1 MFGEYKNIHFVGI
14 GGIGMSGIAEL
25 LHTMKFKITGSDI
38 YRSEITERLE
48 KLGINVIYEHKAE
61 NVKNAD
67 VVVYSSAIKK
77 DNPEIVEAKKL
88 SIPIIQ
94 RAEMLAELMRMKF
107 SIAIAGTHGKTTTTS
122 MIGHILTYS
131 DLDPTIIVGGRIRGP
146 EINARMGMSEY
157 LVCEADE
164 SDKSF
169 LKLFPTIS
177 VITNIDEEH
186 LDKYLDKN
194 DIIETFIEF
203 ANRIPFYGNIYLNY
217 EDKNCR
223 DIREKINKNVTFY
236 GFSKEAKVRATSLKR
251 ESFYYSFT
259 CEIENKKFGEI
270 KLSIPGI
277 HNVLNSLAAIG
288 VATDIGISF
297 EKIKESIK
305 NFKGVIRRF
314 EIKCVRNDIMIVDD
328 YAHHPREIIST
339 LRTAREGWDGRIVAI
354 FQPHL
359 YSRTILL
366 KDEFGKSFY
375 DADVVIITD
384 IYPSREEKI
393 PRITGE
399 LIAKTLIDYGHKE
412 VHYIESLK
420 EIPNFVRKIIKK
432 KDLII
437 TIGAGNIN
445 RVAEE
450 ICVSI

>member
-25 LHTMKFKITGSDI
+25 LHILKFKVTGSDI

-48 KLGINVIYEHKAE
+48 KMGIKISYEHKSE
-61 NVKNAD
+61 NVANAD
-67 VVVYSSAIKK
+67 VVVYSSAIKEN
-77 DNPEIVEAKKL
+77 NPEIVEAKKL
-88 SIPIIQ
+88 NLPIIQ

-107 SIAIAGTHGKTTTTS
+107 SIAVAGTHGKTTTTS
-122 MIGHILTYS
+122 LIGHILTEGG
-131 DLDPTIIVGGRIRGP
+131 LDPTIVVGGRIRGP
-146 EINARMGMSEY
+146 EINARLGMGEY

-186 LDKYLDKN
+186 MDKYVDKN

-217 EDKNCR
+217 EDINCR
-223 DIREKINKNVTFY
+223 EIRNKINKNITFY
-236 GFSKEAKVRATSLKR
+236 GFSKEARIRATSLKR
-251 ESFYYSFT
+251 ESFYYSFS
-259 CEIENKKFGEI
+259 CEIENKKLGEI
-270 KLSIPGI
+270 KLNIPGV
-277 HNVLNSLAAIG
+277 HNILNSLAAIG
-288 VATDIGISF
+288 VAVDMGIPF
-297 EKIKESIK
+297 EKIKDSIRS
-305 NFKGVIRRF
+305 FRGVIRRF
-314 EIKCVRNDIMIVDD
+314 EIKCVRDNIMIVDD

-339 LRTAREGWDGRIVAI
+339 LRTAREGWDGRIIAV

-375 DADVVIITD
+375 DADIVIITD

-393 PRITGE
+393 PNITGE
-399 LIAKTLIDYGHKE
+399 LIAKTLKDYGHRE
-412 VHYIESLK
+412 VYYVENMK
-420 EIPNFVRKIIKK
+420 EIPSFLKK
-432 KDLII
+432 LIRNKDMII

-445 RVAEE
+445 KVAEE
-450 ICVSI
+450 LSVSI